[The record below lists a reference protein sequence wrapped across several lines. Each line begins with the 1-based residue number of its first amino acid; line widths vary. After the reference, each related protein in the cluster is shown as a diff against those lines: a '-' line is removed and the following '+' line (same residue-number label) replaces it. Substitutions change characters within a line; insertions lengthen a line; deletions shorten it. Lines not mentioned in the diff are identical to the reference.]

1 MNAVF
6 DRKPVRRGP
15 AAGREKIHEFFERE
29 GRPEAAPIRD
39 WIEHWFGQLPSEK
52 QRDIRGRL
60 RSDDI
65 EQFTSAY
72 FELQMFAMLDRMGYT
87 ITVEP
92 TLGDGRYKPD
102 FLVRREDETFY
113 LEATVCGQ
121 GAGGLRGTRN
131 EQDAVEKIRLAFDD
145 EKVDI
150 HSHLWLQAEGV
161 LNQTLSKKEVSKPF
175 IDLMRRTTAA
185 EVQRS
190 HSSGPYHH
198 KHRTRYKEVF
208 EFGTWRLE
216 GVLDPKPDVDAA
228 GHVWGPAR
236 SAMGDAT
243 ETMRKSLAEK
253 ARDWRKMGPSDG
265 TLVVAMSTCH
275 SQYFWDDGD
284 EKRAIAEDG
293 TSIHPTAPWRSELE
307 VIDSILFVG
316 NVSLGNEYTT
326 RARLVPNPERCM
338 PESLAPLTKERSLGE
353 LTGFPLPAFL
363 AWGPAGGAKERRP

>member
-39 WIEHWFGQLPSEK
+39 WIEHWFDQLPSEK
-52 QRDIRGRL
+52 QGDIRGRL

-65 EQFTSAY
+65 KQFTSAC
-72 FELQMFAMLDRMGYT
+72 FELQMFAMLKRMGFT

-121 GAGGLRGTRN
+121 GAGDLQGTRN

-145 EKVDI
+145 EKVEI

-161 LNQTLSKKEVSKPF
+161 LDQTLPRKKVSGPF

-190 HSSGPYHH
+190 HASVGDGFFVSF
-198 KHRTRYKEVF
+198 RDDRN
-208 EFGTWRLE
+208 
-216 GVLDPKPDVDAA
+216 
-228 GHVWGPAR
+228 
-236 SAMGDAT
+236 SA
-243 ETMRKSLAEK
+243 E
-253 ARDWRKMGPSDG
+253 P
-265 TLVVAMSTCH
+265 
-275 SQYFWDDGD
+275 
-284 EKRAIAEDG
+284 
-293 TSIHPTAPWRSELE
+293 
-307 VIDSILFVG
+307 
-316 NVSLGNEYTT
+316 
-326 RARLVPNPERCM
+326 
-338 PESLAPLTKERSLGE
+338 
-353 LTGFPLPAFL
+353 
-363 AWGPAGGAKERRP
+363 